1 KLGKYKE
8 MGGAPNGLN
17 RLEDFDDDDDDV
29 RRIARQMEEKY
40 GTGTSLNKK
49 KRKIRKD
56 DYADIGMGYDESDSF
71 IDNTDG
77 YDEMIP
83 QNVTTLHGGFYI
95 NSGALEFKTDDEAN
109 SDFSSSSSD
118 DESSKRSPSRKRII
132 ESSDETDR
140 ENKTET
146 VDNANHLDKKRKLQN
161 GGNGMQQSLKKK
173 LLGQNKIYIKKR
185 RLLDPQKKTVK
196 ELLREKREDL
206 NMTIPEELKSDSI
219 VEEDQKDNKKNMSI
233 SNVTDVI
240 ESVVKAS
247 IEDVKPVEDNK
258 NTVAKV
264 VVNSSS
270 DGESSHDNSASATKT
285 DVKLPENLSADILS
299 VIAAIKTVADKGSDG
314 KNNFSSEVNLLIL
327 RLERKCKC
335 LGKPSKMKVYEH
347 LSGFLK
353 CKPEVLIRRAKTLV
367 LDDEQKKLKSL
378 LSGLRLEINK
388 IMPSLLDS
396 HEKESQRILQKKFA
410 QDAVENEDNKC
421 LRMPKRRFQWN
432 DVTKKLLKDILMLKK
447 RCLLLEG
454 KSKDVLDTQM
464 TTFLKTEIQVLWP
477 DGWMSMNALNK
488 IYTTYADPKRLL
500 NNGSSIPS
508 LVSPQSK
515 STSSSTTTTTTVKNL
530 PQSFNNSNLSITPI
544 VPASKSEANGNK
556 MHSVNNEVCVSKTC
570 NETSINL
577 SMKSLPEASQSCDI
591 NPASPKKEVEVK
603 LKVKPQSELLMPPV
617 SNHVKKESTVN
628 LISDDSVI
636 ILDSAPKNERFSPNK
651 EKFHAK
657 SDDNYCQVIDLSDKN
672 DFKLKPTELK
682 SHPKREKTISP
693 MIPEQIAHVTKHHEL
708 SITPSYAKVEHQKP
722 KTSCAGDDIQKVME
736 NLKVLQ
742 KMSSPKKC
750 VEPSPTSSAVSV
762 IAVNKSFAPKSVHA
776 ENNSTMQRYDYKP
789 SEYNTSFQDEFQK
802 QLFSAFNQFSTNSS
816 KSYNRSS

>member
-1 KLGKYKE
+1 
-8 MGGAPNGLN
+8 
-17 RLEDFDDDDDDV
+17 
-29 RRIARQMEEKY
+29 
-40 GTGTSLNKK
+40 LNKK
-49 KRKIRKD
+49 KRKGRKD
-56 DYADIGMGYDESDSF
+56 DYADIGMGYDETDPF

-95 NSGALEFKTDDEAN
+95 NSGALEFKTDDEAD

-118 DESSKRSPSRKRII
+118 DESSQKPSSRKRVI

-146 VDNANHLDKKRKLQN
+146 VDNENHVEKKRKLQN
-161 GGNGMQQSLKKK
+161 GGNGVQQSLKKK

-206 NMTIPEELKSDSI
+206 NMSIPEELAVPNI
-219 VEEDQKDNKKNMSI
+219 EEEQKDNKKTMSI

-240 ESVVKAS
+240 ESVVKAAT
-247 IEDVKPVEDNK
+247 EDHPKPPELHK
-258 NTVAKV
+258 NVTTTKV
-264 VVNSSS
+264 VANSSS
-270 DGESSHDNSASATKT
+270 DGESSHDNSTRTPKA

-299 VIAAIKTVADKGSDG
+299 VITAIKNVGENSFDG
-314 KNNFSSEVNLLIL
+314 KNNFTSEINLLIL

-347 LSGFLK
+347 LAVFLK
-353 CKPEVLIRRAKTLV
+353 CKTETLFRRAKVLV
-367 LDDEQKKLKSL
+367 FEDEQKKLKNL
-378 LSGLRLEINK
+378 LAGLRSEINK
-388 IMPSLLDS
+388 VMPGLLES
-396 HEKESQRILQKKFA
+396 YEKESQRILQKKFS
-410 QDAVENEDNKC
+410 QDSVENEDNKC

-454 KSKDVLDTQM
+454 KSKEVLDTQM
-464 TTFLKTEIQVLWP
+464 SNFLKSEIQVLWP
-477 DGWMSMNALNK
+477 EGWMSMNALNK

-500 NNGSSIPS
+500 SNGSNNPPPP
-508 LVSPQSK
+508 VNAQAK
-515 STSSSTTTTTTVKNL
+515 SASSSSNTNVKNL
-530 PQSFNNSNLSITPI
+530 PQSFNNSNISITPI
-544 VPASKSEANGNK
+544 VPAPKSETSGNK
-556 MHSVNNEVCVSKTC
+556 IHSVTNEVNVSKTC

-577 SMKSLPEASQSCDI
+577 SMKSLPEGSQPCDI
-591 NPASPKKEVEVK
+591 NPTSPKKELEGK
-603 LKVKPQSELLMPPV
+603 LKVKPQSELLKPPV
-617 SNHVKKESTVN
+617 INHVKKESTIS
-628 LISDDSVI
+628 LIGDDSVI
-636 ILDSAPKNERFSPNK
+636 IVDSAPRNDRFSPSK

-672 DFKLKPTELK
+672 DFKLKIEPK

-693 MIPEQIAHVTKHHEL
+693 MMPEQMAHVSKHHEL
-708 SITPSYAKVEHQKP
+708 SITPTYPKVEHPKP
-722 KTSCAGDDIQKVME
+722 KTSAGDDIQKVME

-762 IAVNKSFAPKSVHA
+762 IAVNKSFAPKSVHSS
-776 ENNSTMQRYDYKP
+776 EPSTMQRYDYNKS
-789 SEYNTSFQDEFQK
+789 SEFNTSFQDEFQK
-802 QLFSAFNQFSTNSS
+802 QLFSAFNQFSTNSN